1 MDKWPS
7 AGSLDKTGPEQDP
20 DPLRGQHHRRRSL
33 TDVGQVLEPQVVTSI
48 ATVPVPVVTGT
59 GISQPVPMEAD
70 CNIRAELGAA
80 QHQSH
85 NARRMGRKAAATS
98 LVTDGTFFQSI
109 VAEQERVGSMNP
121 PGDTDVLRTFRGVR
135 QQRAGENVDQYVTFS
150 LDPSNLQC
158 LSCAEEHPII
168 QGHKPVVVIL
178 SDENFVPLWPNTDK
192 EKCVVVI
199 RIEGGGLLELT
210 DIFSDVF
217 GKSGLPEG
225 SVLLLGSLTHLH
237 RFGVSHYAR
246 EWTKLVM
253 SMSRS
258 WPSVRLGPLIPLIRE
273 DVPGGVARELT
284 ELASWF
290 GRMYTGNIQGLA
302 ASWNMLVTTVVGNAT
317 GHTVLTNQESYTM
330 TLPVSLDARG
340 GVQPH
345 TFVTRCSRPSVL
357 KSIDQGQQGE
367 LLNAISEI
375 LDKDF
380 HIQVSIRGNSV
391 NATEQIGVKGQI
403 NRIILVGASNLHRV
417 AAQLSEAGLEVVNL
431 CIPGWVAT
439 PAKVAEMIEK
449 LATVPTGTDTAI
461 IFDVLGNST
470 FRYESYDGSVLLPT
484 KVGGGTT
491 CWVM

>member
-1 MDKWPS
+1 MDAES
-7 AGSLDKTGPEQDP
+7 
-20 DPLRGQHHRRRSL
+20 
-33 TDVGQVLEPQVVTSI
+33 
-48 ATVPVPVVTGT
+48 
-59 GISQPVPMEAD
+59 
-70 CNIRAELGAA
+70 NIRAELGAA
-80 QHQSH
+80 QHQSF
-85 NARRMGRKAAATS
+85 NARRLARKAAATS

-135 QQRAGENVDQYVTFS
+135 QQRAGESVDQYITFS

-158 LSCAEEHPII
+158 LSCAEEHPIL

-192 EKCVVVI
+192 EKCVVII

-210 DIFSDVF
+210 DTFSDVF
-217 GKSGLPEG
+217 GRSGLPEG

-246 EWTKLVM
+246 DWTEMVM

-290 GRMYTGNIQGLA
+290 GRMYTGNIQGMA
-302 ASWNMLVTTVVGNAT
+302 ASWNMLVTTVVGNSI

-330 TLPVSLDARG
+330 TLPVSLDSRG

-357 KSIDQGQQGE
+357 KSIDQGQQNE

-380 HIQVSIRGNSV
+380 HLRLSTSV
-391 NATEQIGVKGQI
+391 FLG
-403 NRIILVGASNLHRV
+403 
-417 AAQLSEAGLEVVNL
+417 
-431 CIPGWVAT
+431 GWQH
-439 PAKVAEMIEK
+439 
-449 LATVPTGTDTAI
+449 
-461 IFDVLGNST
+461 
-470 FRYESYDGSVLLPT
+470 LP
-484 KVGGGTT
+484 K
-491 CWVM
+491 